1 MKVAFLARDID
12 YQAEGLRSSLGLV
25 VENMEVSFFL
35 LDHELDPKLAADED
49 FKDRLFM
56 FHDDMEG
63 PIYSNV
69 KENEKHGFEI
79 LGIEEIGKKLHDFD
93 LVIPF

>member
-1 MKVAFLARDID
+1 MKVALLARDID
-12 YQAEGLRSSLGLV
+12 YQAEGVRSSLGLV

-49 FKDRLFM
+49 FKDRFFL

-63 PIYSNV
+63 PVYSNV
-69 KENEKHGFEI
+69 KENEKHSFEI
-79 LGIEEIGKKLHDFD
+79 LTIEEIGKRLREFD
-93 LVIPF
+93 LIIPF